1 VIARVATP
9 LLLLLALLF
18 APANAAAQP
27 AEQAAPADAVQQ
39 PGAPVDDPAAA
50 EADPWGFAE
59 EEEQE
64 PTLAEHFANQWV
76 DVALFVGFA
85 IVAMAGFLRKDD
97 RIHIATLVIAFAY
110 LGLYKSEIVS
120 IVNVFS
126 IFTLNLPIF
135 AYNMEWYAF
144 AVFTLGTTLL
154 WGRVYCGRVCAFG
167 ALTQLIDRIAPS
179 RWQWKIPR
187 AMELRAG
194 YIKYGILVAAIAYYL
209 VTRDIGIRRYVEPFS
224 MFSLQETTLFWVG
237 IAVVLVASVFVRN
250 FYCRF
255 FCPVG
260 AFLGV
265 IAQATTAFRIKRWS
279 ECSTCRICEKT
290 CEWGAIRGPQIIRSE
305 CVRCDDC
312 ERLYDNKARCPHHL
326 IIIRKADIMARR
338 SVAPTAQ
345 AVP

>member
-1 VIARVATP
+1 VIWRALARCTIVFLFLAALTP
-9 LLLLLALLF
+9 AALY
-18 APANAAAQP
+18 AQAEAQP
-27 AEQAAPADAVQQ
+27 
-39 PGAPVDDPAAA
+39 

-59 EEEQE
+59 EEEAE
-64 PTLAEHFANQWV
+64 PTLAEHFADQWV

-85 IVAMAGFLRKDD
+85 ALAMAGFLRKDD
-97 RIHIATLVIAFAY
+97 RVHVATLVAAFAY

-144 AVFTLGTTLL
+144 AVFTLATTIL

-167 ALTQLIDRIAPS
+167 ALTQLIDRVVPA
-179 RWQWKIPR
+179 RLQWKVPR
-187 AMELRAG
+187 TLERRAG
-194 YIKYGILVAAIAYYL
+194 YVKYGILAAAIGYYL

-224 MFSLQETTLFWVG
+224 MFSLRETTLFWSGVG
-237 IAVVLVASVFVRN
+237 VLLVASVFVRN
-250 FYCRF
+250 LYCRF

-265 IAQATTAFRIKRWS
+265 IAQATTVFRIKRWS
-279 ECSTCRICEKT
+279 ECSTCRICEKA
-290 CEWGAIRGPQIIRSE
+290 CEWGAIRGPKIIRSE

-312 ERLYDNKARCPHHL
+312 ERLYASEKKCPHW
-326 IIIRKADIMARR
+326 IILYRKADLLARQ
-338 SVAPTAQ
+338 SATPVA
-345 AVP
+345 